1 MYLLR
6 QLPPVLAATL
16 LLSLCCCGQAPPNQ
30 FHGRAQPSSLDSFF
44 ERALGLVNEVNR
56 LLSTTENDE
65 DLVEYCTATL
75 ENLLTN
81 CVNLFGIIEEQQ
93 YNCIIDAVQTF
104 LFILR
109 SRIRGDEGR
118 TSSAYSAPVHGFAV
132 GRPPYNITFDQLYFL
147 VGENFNTRRIANCLG
162 VSVSTVRRRLR
173 DNDISLLRSYS
184 AISDTDLD
192 HLIRNVRSHFP
203 RIGCRQMR
211 AMLEADH
218 GLRIQ
223 RCRVRMAMRRVDPA
237 GAAIRWSEV
246 HVRRRYNV
254 YGANALWHID
264 THHSLVRWR
273 LVVAG
278 GIDDY
283 FRLITYLQC
292 LNNNRASTIVQC
304 FYEGTRQYGFPSR
317 VRSDRGGENYLISVL
332 MCMIRGANRGSLIA
346 GRSVHN
352 QRIERLWRDVFW
364 FCISTFYF
372 FILFYGRIGCT

>member
-1 MYLLR
+1 MKL
-6 QLPPVLAATL
+6 T
-16 LLSLCCCGQAPPNQ
+16 S
-30 FHGRAQPSSLDSFF
+30 D
-44 ERALGLVNEVNR
+44 R
-56 LLSTTENDE
+56 LLSTAENDE

-109 SRIRGDEGR
+109 SPIRGDEGR

-192 HLIRNVRSHFP
+192 QLIRNVRSHFP

-211 AMLEADH
+211 EMLEADH

-264 THHSLVRWR
+264 THLSTLAFSCCRWYR
-273 LVVAG
+273 
-278 GIDDY
+278 
-283 FRLITYLQC
+283 
-292 LNNNRASTIVQC
+292 
-304 FYEGTRQYGFPSR
+304 
-317 VRSDRGGENYLISVL
+317 
-332 MCMIRGANRGSLIA
+332 
-346 GRSVHN
+346 
-352 QRIERLWRDVFW
+352 
-364 FCISTFYF
+364 
-372 FILFYGRIGCT
+372 